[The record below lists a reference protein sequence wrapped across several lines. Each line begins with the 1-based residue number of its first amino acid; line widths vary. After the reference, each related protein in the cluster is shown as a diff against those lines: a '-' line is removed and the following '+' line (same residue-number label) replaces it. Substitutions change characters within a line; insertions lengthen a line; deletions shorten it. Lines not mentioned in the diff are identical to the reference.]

1 MAKIRVKFGENEV
14 EIDSRDFYVDNQTVG
29 NVIDTVTKSMQ
40 ENKARI
46 VFDDR
51 SLERLEKIT
60 ENSNSVD
67 TLKILDDVETHEP
80 EFCEPIPISLAEIKE
95 KLSLL
100 VSKSFFDTPRT
111 VSETVEQL
119 REYGWSA
126 SPLDVSKILAKMAF
140 NREILKNSQEN
151 RSYYFAKQAL
161 LAN

>member
-14 EIDSRDFYVDNQTVG
+14 EIESRDFYVDNQTVG
-29 NVIDTVTKSMQ
+29 SVIDVVTKSMQ

-51 SLERLEKIT
+51 SLERLGKIT
-60 ENSNSVD
+60 ENYEPIES
-67 TLKILDDVETHEP
+67 LQAFDDAETHEP
-80 EFCEPIPISLAEIKE
+80 EFSEPTPIQLTEIKE
-95 KLSLL
+95 KVNLL

-111 VSETVEQL
+111 VSEIVEQL
-119 REYGWSA
+119 REYGWAA

-140 NREILKNSQEN
+140 NREILKNSHEN
-151 RSYYFAKQAL
+151 RYFYFAKKAL